1 MELDGLKAHWER
13 KDIYKNENKQRSV
26 RLRVCTYKK
35 LADICDRY
43 NIDMSQ
49 AINDVLMEALQD
61 YEERNED

>member
-1 MELDGLKAHWER
+1 MELEGLKAHWER
-13 KDIYKNENKQRSV
+13 KDIYKNETKQRSV
-26 RLRVCTYKK
+26 RLKVCTYEK

-61 YEERNED
+61 YEVKK